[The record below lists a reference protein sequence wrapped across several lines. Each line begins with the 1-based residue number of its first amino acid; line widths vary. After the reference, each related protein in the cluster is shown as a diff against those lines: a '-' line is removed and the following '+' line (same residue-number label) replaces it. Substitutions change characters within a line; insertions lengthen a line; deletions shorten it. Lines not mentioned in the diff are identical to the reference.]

1 MRDLD
6 KALADIIAIRSQL
19 AAGTAF
25 RGYGPATIAA
35 TSGVA
40 LVTAILQHVLLA
52 EPTANP
58 LAFLFGWAAAA
69 TLSAALIWI
78 EMLARSRRH
87 HSGLADAMIHQ
98 AVEQFL
104 PAGIAACICFA
115 IRYTLYRKVNSG
127 GRGQQGVQTEEM
139 RDLDKAL
146 ADIIAI
152 RSQLAAGTAFRGYG
166 PATIAA
172 TSGVALVTAI
182 LQHFLLAEPTANPLT
197 FLFGWAAAA
206 TLSAAMIWIEMLAR
220 SRRHHSGL
228 ADAMIH
234 QAVEQFLPAG
244 IAGVLL
250 AVMLWKFA
258 PETLWLLPGL
268 WQILVSLGMFASVR
282 SLPRTVAFA
291 GAWYFIAGFVVL
303 VIASHS
309 HALSPW
315 TMGLPF
321 VIGQLLMATI
331 IHFASGESD
340 AEE

>member
-25 RGYGPATIAA
+25 RGYGPAAMAA
-35 TSGVA
+35 TGGVA
-40 LVTAILQHVLLA
+40 LLTAVLQYVWLDDPSGH
-52 EPTANP
+52 P
-58 LAFLFGWAAAA
+58 LTFFCGWAAAA
-69 TLSAALIWI
+69 LLSAL
-78 EMLARSRRH
+78 
-87 HSGLADAMIHQ
+87 
-98 AVEQFL
+98 
-104 PAGIAACICFA
+104 
-115 IRYTLYRKVNSG
+115 
-127 GRGQQGVQTEEM
+127 
-139 RDLDKAL
+139 
-146 ADIIAI
+146 
-152 RSQLAAGTAFRGYG
+152 
-166 PATIAA
+166 
-172 TSGVALVTAI
+172 
-182 LQHFLLAEPTANPLT
+182 
-197 FLFGWAAAA
+197 
-206 TLSAAMIWIEMLAR
+206 MIWVEMQAR

-258 PETLWLLPGL
+258 PETLWMLPGL

-282 SLPRTVAFA
+282 SLPRSVAFA

-303 VIASHS
+303 VIASHG

-315 TMGLPF
+315 TMGRPF